1 MRQGVWPSLDSV
13 VCYILDNLADT
24 LKFHKKSKV
33 GLVLSKKEVMGRLLS
48 SGFSHHYWSRTLKN
62 EVINIVIVLRDIT
75 KDNLGTAG
83 STT

>member
-1 MRQGVWPSLDSV
+1 
-13 VCYILDNLADT
+13 
-24 LKFHKKSKV
+24 
-33 GLVLSKKEVMGRLLS
+33 MGRLLS